1 MCIDSNID
9 VECLPG
15 PTALIPA
22 LAVSG
27 LPTDRFTFEGFLP
40 VKKGRKTRLEDLSKE
55 TRTMIFYESPY
66 KLYKTL
72 KDFYDFFGGDREI
85 SISKEITKIFEST
98 NRGKIIDLIGYYK
111 DKKLKGEFVIVVK
124 GLK

>member
-1 MCIDSNID
+1 MLTRPADGYTVMALTQTHLYTMARGKSNMKIDDIIGVARAMD
-9 VECLPG
+9 D
-15 PTALIPA
+15 PTFIT
-22 LAVSG
+22 VSG
-27 LPTDRFTFEGFLP
+27 
-40 VKKGRKTRLEDLSKE
+40 KSK
-55 TRTMIFYESPY
+55 
-66 KLYKTL
+66 YKTL